1 MLGPSFGYGGIRSTV
16 LERIW
21 CEGGKCNNAQEEM
34 EWEMDCIADWGILD
48 EQSGSV
54 ITAGTECMKEREC
67 WDK

>member
-1 MLGPSFGYGGIRSTV
+1 M

-21 CEGGKCNNAQEEM
+21 CEGGKCKNAQEEM